1 MNKFKIIK
9 INISIFALI
18 MAASLLF
25 ISNKAYAVIGQ
36 HYNSMVTQYGAPKSL
51 ALNKAISSKDLQN
64 YQTKGIAVSS
74 LSSWTFQINGF
85 KMIALFNASN
95 VCYEMKTYS
104 NRTLPNPKDLIGS
117 LANTKPILIHR
128 SFLISA
134 EYQYGTGA
142 NAIIYRTFGLPGDLS
157 AVAYSP
163 SLKP

>member
-18 MAASLLF
+18 MVISLLF

-36 HYNSMVTQYGAPKSL
+36 SYNSMVSSYGTPKPL
-51 ALNKAISSKDLQN
+51 ALNKAVNSNDLQN
-64 YQTKGIAVSS
+64 YQTKGITVSS
-74 LSSWTFQINGF
+74 YTFQVNGF

-117 LANTKPILIHR
+117 LADTKPILIHR

-134 EYQYGTGA
+134 AYQYGTGA

-157 AVAYSP
+157 AAAYSP